1 MQKELKLFSIAKVMA
16 DMYKSRYDKADK
28 KRKEA
33 WNDLNRNFVKGSPKF
48 QEYKKRIEPEFQEEI
63 GKAKAELFSDF
74 EKEFNEL
81 REHEIA
87 RVKVITPGAKEMI
100 DVLGRLQNIPI
111 SVDEFNFL
119 VEQYGN
125 HSYWTDRHLANLG
138 VKNGIQECNVAPDI
152 TTRLGVL
159 DELKSNLESYF
170 EKYNGDF
177 VYGAEVLVADSTLQ
191 RLEKQYTNNYAGISL
206 NAAETAKRI
215 VTDALNKLDSMESS
229 MYLANSLRTSSP
241 KVKES
246 ILYEL
251 CKNHDRIAE
260 IPCMRLAGVS
270 SAMENFKESEYK
282 GICKAEKTI
291 ERIKGESRKYE
302 QETIVYQN
310 LGDRHFIDAV
320 AQSGDNDLKEMV
332 KHMREVKE
340 VADEK
345 ERREA
350 AENKQTE

>member
-1 MQKELKLFSIAKVMA
+1 
-16 DMYKSRYDKADK
+16 
-28 KRKEA
+28 
-33 WNDLNRNFVKGSPKF
+33 
-48 QEYKKRIEPEFQEEI
+48 
-63 GKAKAELFSDF
+63 
-74 EKEFNEL
+74 
-81 REHEIA
+81 
-87 RVKVITPGAKEMI
+87 
-100 DVLGRLQNIPI
+100 
-111 SVDEFNFL
+111 
-119 VEQYGN
+119 
-125 HSYWTDRHLANLG
+125 
-138 VKNGIQECNVAPDI
+138 
-152 TTRLGVL
+152 
-159 DELKSNLESYF
+159 
-170 EKYNGDF
+170 
-177 VYGAEVLVADSTLQ
+177 
-191 RLEKQYTNNYAGISL
+191 
-206 NAAETAKRI
+206 
-215 VTDALNKLDSMESS
+215 

-270 SAMENFKESEYK
+270 SVMENFKESEYK

-310 LGDRHFIDAV
+310 LEDRHFIDAV

-350 AENKQTE
+350 AENKQAE